1 MLNYFPCTK
10 KTNEQMNVDN
20 DGRRAKMDTENESN
34 DEDETRRP
42 SLSNKI
48 KTSEVLTNESSM
60 VEGKTHETNT
70 SKGNKRLESGDPR
83 ETSTKKYLRTDEKSE
98 LTDENSLEK
107 EDGRQHNNM
116 DMTSGQEFTNKN
128 SSEEGHG
135 GESVVMEAAS
145 VKMTDAWCV
154 F

>member
-34 DEDETRRP
+34 DKDETRRP
-42 SLSNKI
+42 SLSNII
-48 KTSEVLTNESSM
+48 KTSEVLTNASSM

-83 ETSTKKYLRTDEKSE
+83 ETSTKKHLRTDEK
-98 LTDENSLEK
+98 
-107 EDGRQHNNM
+107 DGRQPNTM
-116 DMTSGQEFTNKN
+116 DMTSGQEFTNN
-128 SSEEGHG
+128 SPEEGHG
-135 GESVVMEAAS
+135 GDVMDAAS
-145 VKMTDAWCV
+145 EVMTDPCV